1 MNTIALKVISFNSI
15 AKVISI
21 IRNYNPISMGEIR
34 TAIENGS
41 YVLEYDFFSHWGVR
55 ELRRCYDELT
65 KAGITCEIYDNRD
78 RMINRDD
85 LCNIIRS
92 YRITE
97 KEVRAEMEAESS
109 DEDE

>member
-1 MNTIALKVISFNSI
+1 MDTIALKVISFNSI

-21 IRNYNPISMGEIR
+21 IRNYNPVSMGGIR

-65 KAGITCEIYDNRD
+65 KAGIMHRTARPPSGFFRVLPARECFHSWEILLWKVFG
-78 RMINRDD
+78 RMN
-85 LCNIIRS
+85 S
-92 YRITE
+92 
-97 KEVRAEMEAESS
+97 
-109 DEDE
+109 